1 MFVLDIFYRSEYFI
15 QISNENLKDFC
26 KERKRKK
33 RSRVHFRILKD
44 SRNRNLEGGK
54 KRGLFFRYPNNNI
67 KEVLKF

>member
-44 SRNRNLEGGK
+44 SRNRNLGRGEK
-54 KRGLFFRYPNNNI
+54 KGIIFQIP
-67 KEVLKF
+67 